1 LVLNLLLMRL
11 DLRPV
16 QGIWYALFS
25 NFPLIIIG
33 AVLLVIFLPLLIN
46 IFTNPL
52 VSSMYQILAYIIPVL
67 IVVLILALIIRMLTR
82 PRAVSYY

>member
-11 DLRPV
+11 DLQPV

-25 NFPLIIIG
+25 NFPLVIIG

-52 VSSMYQILAYIIPVL
+52 ISSMYQVLAYLLPVL
-67 IVVLILALIIRMLTR
+67 IVVLILAWVIHMLSR